1 LTDRLIVEEKGLRMR
16 QIIAVVAAVLVLSA
30 CTPNVSV
37 SSSSSGDQGISVT
50 GQGEVSGT
58 PDTLTVDLGV
68 SLRRDTVEEATTDA
82 ADLAQNLIDAVKNQG
97 VEDKDIQTRNYSI
110 YPEYDYKGDTQT
122 LLGYR
127 VTNTVTVKVRNLDN
141 AGSIIDAATTAGG
154 DAVQVSGVSF
164 SIEDDDALLQD
175 ARARAWEDAKAKAD
189 QLASLSGATLGAPLS
204 ITESVSSPS
213 PIYRAADSLETAGST
228 PIEAGSQTVTVV
240 LDVRFSIGG

>member
-1 LTDRLIVEEKGLRMR
+1 MR
-16 QIIAVVAAVLVLSA
+16 RIITVVAAVLVLSA

-37 SSSSSGDQGISVT
+37 SNSSSGEQGIRVT

-58 PDTLTVDLGV
+58 PDTLTLNLGV
-68 SLRRDTVEEATTDA
+68 SLRQNTVEKATAEAA
-82 ADLAQNLIDAVKNQG
+82 NLATNLIDALKGQG
-97 VEDKDIQTRNYSI
+97 VEDKDIQTHNYSI

-127 VTNTVTVKVRNLDN
+127 VTNIVTVKVRNLDN
-141 AGSIIDAATTAGG
+141 AGSIIDAATAAGG

-175 ARARAWEDAKAKAD
+175 ARTRAWEDAKAKAD
-189 QLASLSGATLGAPLS
+189 QLASLSGVTLGAPLS
-204 ITESVSSPS
+204 ITESVSSQP
-213 PIYRAADSLETAGST
+213 PIYRAFDSLETAGAT

-240 LDVRFSIGG
+240 LDVRFSIGE